1 METFVPMVA
10 AAALIY
16 AASNLLKLI
25 LAGEVKSVVT
35 QLASWAVGVGV
46 AFLLQG
52 SDFAPAIAVGD
63 TWTLDGLNVWSTVL
77 VGLTLA
83 GVGNFAY
90 DISPL
95 NTPTIG
101 TSSSNE

>member
-10 AAALIY
+10 VAALIY
-16 AASNLLKLI
+16 AASNLLKLAI
-25 LAGEVKSVVT
+25 AGEFKSVIT
-35 QLASWAVGVGV
+35 QLASWLIGVGAV
-46 AFLLQG
+46 FLLQA
-52 SDFAPAIAVGD
+52 SDFAPAVAVGD
-63 TWTLDGLNVWSTVL
+63 AWTLDGLNAWSTVL

-101 TSSSNE
+101 ADSDG

>member
-16 AASNLLKLI
+16 AASNLLKLA
-25 LAGEVKSVVT
+25 LAGEVKSAAT
-35 QLASWAVGVGV
+35 QLVSWLIGVGV
-46 AFLLQG
+46 VFLLQA

-63 TWTLDGLNVWSTVL
+63 SWTLDGLNAWSTVL
-77 VGLTLA
+77 VGLSLA
-83 GVGNFAY
+83 GLGNFAY

-101 TSSSNE
+101 STSS